1 MLHPVN
7 APPPRRPSRA
17 VKRVLLLPVGEAAIP
32 VACRIPGLMQA
43 WLHVEP
49 PVALLSALGPSPAE
63 DEWADAL
70 DALFSQE
77 MVDTLAEAGLKCER
91 PNELLLWLLV
101 SLGPEQGT
109 DLEPEAVQ
117 AAVEHLADMAWRR
130 LRVHVTPW
138 VLFLAEPA
146 VQEQLIAWCAS
157 TAQVWGPRIYVAG
170 PVTHAHL
177 RLPDEDWCE
186 RAATAAAAL
195 VLSDPPGPSGLRSPE
210 PRGETAQAVGASV
223 WVAPLAALRTYL
235 AEAFARRVVGRLQ
248 APAGQA
254 PVQDRLAPQLRGVEK
269 EMTALLAGT
278 SAPAAG
284 PSWGARRPG
293 LTALAHLPDNL
304 RREAAQWQEQ
314 SQASFR
320 KAKRA
325 WLAVRLEEWQQALER
340 ARQEML
346 APEQAW
352 PCLQEYKAILQKR
365 RQEALRC
372 EQEVEAR
379 LVEWGERLEQA
390 NHQVERATRRL
401 QEVCQLFP
409 TADLSGVLHALT
421 HPWQVTRWAW
431 AYFVW
436 LPQAG
441 QQLLDAL
448 ARQSRIQWHEATWHV
463 LRQLYLAMAQ
473 DMQLEL
479 ASLEEIENALAQVVQ
494 ELHAPHRVQV
504 EDLTPWTPPG
514 LEALAQRFL
523 ADDAACAWA
532 FLADAPLPAWPQK
545 TPEALAD
552 GLIQAAMPRLA
563 SLQGWTAVDCIVEAL
578 PGETLAPWLAQLA
591 HLAEPLWPD
600 EELRAERQDQNLLLL
615 PSADPESADP
625 EQNARRQHFLG
636 SAAQPYNQALV
647 QADVVGWLR
656 FAPVDVVVMDGME
669 RGSARWNADAAD
681 GVELHGPEESEL
693 GGET

>member
-1 MLHPVN
+1 MSHTVN
-7 APPPRRPSRA
+7 APIPRRPSRR
-17 VKRVLLLPVGEAAIP
+17 VKRVLLLPVGEAAVP
-32 VACRIPGLMQA
+32 VARRIPGLMQA
-43 WLHVEP
+43 WLRVEP
-49 PVALLSALGPSPAE
+49 PVALLPALGQSPAE
-63 DEWADAL
+63 DEWVQAL
-70 DALFSQE
+70 DALFSQAL
-77 MVDTLAEAGLKCER
+77 VDALAQAGLQCER

-101 SLGPEQGT
+101 SLGPKQGT

-117 AAVEHLADMAWRR
+117 VAVEELADMAWQR

-146 VQEQLIAWCAS
+146 VQERLMAWCGS
-157 TAQVWGPRIYVAG
+157 TARLWGPRIYVAG

-195 VLSDPPGPSGLRSPE
+195 VLSDPSGPSGLRSPE

-223 WVAPLAALRTYL
+223 WVAPTAALHVYL
-235 AEAFARRVVGRLQ
+235 AEAFARRVMARLQ

-254 PVQDRLAPQLRGVEK
+254 PVQDRLASQLRGVEK
-269 EMTALLAGT
+269 EMTALLEGM
-278 SAPAAG
+278 SAPAVG
-284 PSWGARRPG
+284 PSWGARRPSLAA
-293 LTALAHLPDNL
+293 LTHLPDSL

-314 SQASFR
+314 SQTSFR

-325 WLAVRLEEWQQALER
+325 WLAARLAEWQQALER

-365 RQEALRC
+365 REEVLRC

-379 LVEWGERLEQA
+379 LVEWDERLEQA

-421 HPWQVTRWAW
+421 HPWRMAHWVW

-436 LPQAG
+436 LPQVG

-479 ASLEEIENALAQVVQ
+479 SSLEEIENVLAQVLQ

-504 EDLTPWTPPG
+504 EDLAPWTPPG
-514 LEALAQRFL
+514 LEALGQRFL
-523 ADDAACAWA
+523 ADDAICAWA
-532 FLADAPLPAWPQK
+532 YLAGVPLPAWPQK
-545 TPEALAD
+545 TPEALAE
-552 GLIQAAMPRLA
+552 GLIQVAMPRLA
-563 SLQGWTAVDCIVEAL
+563 SLQGWTAVDCVVEAL

-600 EELRAERQDQNLLLL
+600 EELHAERQDQNLLLL

-625 EQNARRQHFLG
+625 EQDARRQHFLE
-636 SAAQPYNQALV
+636 SAAQPYSQALV
-647 QADVVGWLR
+647 QADVIGWLR
-656 FAPVDVVVMDGME
+656 FAPVDVSVMDRLEWGLSRME
-669 RGSARWNADAAD
+669 RR
-681 GVELHGPEESEL
+681 
-693 GGET
+693 